1 MAMVCVLTGCHP
13 DNPLETTR
21 QMTLTAESDLSRDGS
36 ERLAL
41 TNESLCVANS
51 DAFQIGVRRHSDISP
66 KCPQEIVRTERDLRC
81 KLSERDGLWKTI
93 LDVVACP
100 LDRFLFPT
108 ERHLRKLEIGMA
120 TDERGQ
126 REGEVCFRF
135 KTGCFPGQDSVQ
147 GQNAASSPWV
157 IDTHFGKEG

>member
-1 MAMVCVLTGCHP
+1 MACVLTGCHP

-81 KLSERDGLWKTI
+81 KLIAGAPFEFENVPVARAVDPPVENRRQAHRLRGLYGIVRLLLQVFGEGIDGKWEQFGNPMSL
-93 LDVVACP
+93 
-100 LDRFLFPT
+100 
-108 ERHLRKLEIGMA
+108 KLERA
-120 TDERGQ
+120 SET
-126 REGEVCFRF
+126 EV
-135 KTGCFPGQDSVQ
+135 KQ
-147 GQNAASSPWV
+147 
-157 IDTHFGKEG
+157 